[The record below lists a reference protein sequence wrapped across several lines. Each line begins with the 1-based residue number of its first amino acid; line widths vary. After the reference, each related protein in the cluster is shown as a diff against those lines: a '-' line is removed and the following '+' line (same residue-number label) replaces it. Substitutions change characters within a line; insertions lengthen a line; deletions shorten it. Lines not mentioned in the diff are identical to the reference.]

1 MKTVRTHWAPPLAA
15 LLALL
20 MMIAAGCGGDEA
32 GTRTASPSVIASL
45 DGATEL
51 RRVLDEA
58 GDRLVVVDFYADW
71 CRPCRQLSPML
82 EEIARKHP
90 EKAAFYKI
98 DVDRHQ
104 ALARAYRVTGIPHV
118 AFIRSHETVHR
129 IIGVQHRDA
138 YIRALGRY
146 ASLTG
151 G

>member
-1 MKTVRTHWAPPLAA
+1 VAA

-20 MMIAAGCGGDEA
+20 MTMAAGCGRDEA
-32 GTRTASPSVIASL
+32 GTRAATPSVIASL
-45 DGATEL
+45 DGAGAL
-51 RRVLDEA
+51 RQALDEA

-71 CRPCRQLSPML
+71 CMPCRQLSPML

-90 EKAAFYKI
+90 EKAAFYKV

-118 AFIRSHETVHR
+118 AFIRNHETVHR

-138 YIRALGRY
+138 YIRALGRF
-146 ASLTG
+146 ASLTDG
-151 G
+151 